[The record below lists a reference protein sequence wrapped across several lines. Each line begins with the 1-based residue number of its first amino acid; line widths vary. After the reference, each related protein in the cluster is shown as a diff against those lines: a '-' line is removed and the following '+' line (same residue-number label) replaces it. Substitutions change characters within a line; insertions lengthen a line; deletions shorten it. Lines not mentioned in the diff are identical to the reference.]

1 MKQVKPVHAIQTQF
15 STVDGELQLGGIPVR
30 RLAQRVGS
38 TPFFAYDRQAMTD
51 RVAQVRSHLPQEI
64 LLHYSLKANPMP
76 AVVQHMAGLV
86 DGLDVASG
94 GELKIALD
102 TPLIPA
108 KISFTGPGKTDAELA
123 QAIAAGIVIN
133 LESAGEL
140 RRIDRLANAC
150 GVQAGVMVRVNP
162 DFELKSSGMKM
173 AGGAKQFGVDAELVP
188 ALLKELA
195 AANVEFHG
203 FQIYSGSQN
212 LKSDAIIEAQAK
224 TFELALA
231 LSGYAPVAPRLIN
244 IGGGFGIPYFPG
256 ESPLDIAPIGQH
268 LQHWVNQL
276 ATRMPGTR
284 IATEMGRYLVGEAG
298 VYITRIVD
306 RKMSRGQVFLI
317 TDGGMNHHLAASG
330 NLGQVIRKNYPVV
343 IATKMYPDVK
353 EVTSIT
359 GPLCTPLDLLA
370 DRMELAHADVDDL
383 VAVFQSGAYGLTAS
397 PNDFLGHARPKE
409 IVV

>member
-409 IVV
+409 IMV

>member
-1 MKQVKPVHAIQTQF
+1 MKQVKPVHAMQTQF

-409 IVV
+409 IMV

>member
-1 MKQVKPVHAIQTQF
+1 MKPAKPVHATQTQF
-15 STVDGELQLGGIPVR
+15 AVIDGELQLGGMSIR

-38 TPFFAYDRQAMTD
+38 TPFFVYDRQALTA
-51 RVAQVRSHLPQEI
+51 RVAHVRAHLPQQV

-102 TPLIPA
+102 TPTAAA
-108 KISFTGPGKTDAELA
+108 KINFTGPGKTDAELA

-133 LESAGEL
+133 LESSGEL
-140 RRIDRLANAC
+140 RRIDRLAQAC
-150 GVQAGVMVRVNP
+150 GIQASVMVRVNP

-195 AANVEFHG
+195 TAHVHFHG

-212 LKSDAIIEAQAK
+212 LKAEAIIEAQAK
-224 TFELALA
+224 TFELALQ
-231 LSGYAPVAPRLIN
+231 LSGHAPHAPQLIN

-256 ESPLDIAPIGQH
+256 ELPLDIAPIGQH
-268 LQHWVNQL
+268 LHHWVAQL

-298 VYITRIVD
+298 VYITRVVD
-306 RKMSRGQVFLI
+306 RKISRGQVFLI

-343 IATKMYPDVK
+343 IATKMYPDVT

-370 DRMELAHADVDDL
+370 DQMALAQADRDDL

-397 PNDFLGHARPKE
+397 PNDFLGHARPLE
-409 IVV
+409 ILV